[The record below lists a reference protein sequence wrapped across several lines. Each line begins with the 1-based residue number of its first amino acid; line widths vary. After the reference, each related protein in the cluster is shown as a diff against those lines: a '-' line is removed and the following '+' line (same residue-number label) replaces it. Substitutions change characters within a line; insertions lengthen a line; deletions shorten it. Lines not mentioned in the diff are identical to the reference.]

1 MQLKLRWRV
10 LFWLQEAMAELQA
23 EQKRKALE
31 EEQKLAQERG
41 PILGA
46 MFPPTELQDLQS
58 SVALYSVQ

>member
-1 MQLKLRWRV
+1 
-10 LFWLQEAMAELQA
+10 MAELQA

-31 EEQKLAQERG
+31 EEQKLAQEQG

-58 SVALYSVQ
+58 SVVSYSVPMSFASMFEFRDLIR

>member
-31 EEQKLAQERG
+31 EEQKLAQERV
-41 PILGA
+41 PMKLASKFRSKQIKSEVINEPML
-46 MFPPTELQDLQS
+46 
-58 SVALYSVQ
+58 